1 MQKINKESIKKIS
14 LVVFDLLILVLIAV
28 LLKDIINPTTFL
40 GWVVI
45 IILLIV
51 LTPVVNTLNKK
62 HLSED

>member
-51 LTPVVNTLNKK
+51 LAPVVNTLNKK